1 MKMVILKSVF
11 LLIIFSNHIFAKD
24 FDDLFKISIE
34 IKNENIEN
42 SIDRAFNDLVFRLIG
57 YEDLEKAKIIK
68 GNFNSKDFL
77 TRYAV
82 VRNNDSNFL
91 QASFEEDI
99 VMSQFIENGINFIG
113 RNRPIIFLDIQ
124 IDNGFDKPF
133 KIESIP
139 YETKLESSIK
149 RIFDDISEK
158 RGLFFEFPQNTI
170 NLDNKNYFFENEND
184 NDFDQY
190 KYDYLESLIISRSG
204 INNWSISYKD
214 QISFFENIDDV
225 TERIRFLF
233 QNLSIDYLS
242 DFILDNSERRLMM
255 KVTKVSSAEH
265 LDNLLDA
272 LDKMISIKEYSIKSF
287 QQNEISFSLTIFGT
301 EDQFKKSVQTHK
313 DFSIESTATELIQAS
328 LNSIWSII

>member
-1 MKMVILKSVF
+1 MAILKSVF
-11 LLIIFSNHIFAKD
+11 LLIIFSNDIFAKD
-24 FDDLFKISIE
+24 FDDLFKITIE

-68 GNFNSKDFL
+68 GNFDSKDFL
-77 TRYAV
+77 SRYAV

-139 YETKLESSIK
+139 YETSLESSIK

-170 NLDNKNYFFENEND
+170 NLDNKNYFFDNEND

-190 KYDYLESLIISRSG
+190 KYDYLESLNISRSG

-214 QISFFENIDDV
+214 QISFFENIDEII
-225 TERIRFLF
+225 ERIRFLF
-233 QNLSIDYLS
+233 ENLSIDYLS
-242 DFILDNSERRLMM
+242 DFVLDKSERKMM
-255 KVTKVSSAEH
+255 MTVTKVSSAEH
-265 LDNLLDA
+265 LDNLLEA

-287 QQNEISFSLTIFGT
+287 QKNEISFSLTIFGT
-301 EDQFKKSVQTHK
+301 EDQFKNSVQAHK
-313 DFSIESTATELIQAS
+313 DFSIESTASEIIQAS
-328 LNSIWSII
+328 LNSI

>member
-1 MKMVILKSVF
+1 MVILKSVF

-24 FDDLFKISIE
+24 FDDLFKITIE

-68 GNFNSKDFL
+68 GNFDSKDFL
-77 TRYAV
+77 SRYAV

-139 YETKLESSIK
+139 YETRLESSIK

-170 NLDNKNYFFENEND
+170 NLDNENYFFDNEND

-214 QISFFENIDDV
+214 QISFFENID
-225 TERIRFLF
+225 EISGSIRFLF
-233 QNLSIDYLS
+233 ENLSIDYLS
-242 DFILDNSERRLMM
+242 DFVLDNSERKLLMT
-255 KVTKVSSAEH
+255 VTKVSSAEH
-265 LDNLLDA
+265 LDNLLEA

-287 QQNEISFSLTIFGT
+287 KQNEISFSLTIFGT
-301 EDQFKKSVQTHK
+301 EDQFKNSVQTHK
-313 DFSIESTATELIQAS
+313 DFSIESTATEIIQAS
-328 LNSIWSII
+328 LNSI

>member
-57 YEDLEKAKIIK
+57 YEDLEKAKMIK
-68 GNFNSKDFL
+68 GNFESKDFL
-77 TRYAV
+77 SRYAV

-139 YETKLESSIK
+139 YETRLESSIK
-149 RIFDDISEK
+149 RIFDDISKK

-184 NDFDQY
+184 NEFDQY

-328 LNSIWSII
+328 LNSI

>member
-1 MKMVILKSVF
+1 MKIVILKSVF

-24 FDDLFKISIE
+24 FDDLFKITIE

-42 SIDRAFNDLVFRLIG
+42 SIDRAFNNLVFRLIG

-68 GNFNSKDFL
+68 GNFDSKDFL
-77 TRYAV
+77 SRYAV

-113 RNRPIIFLDIQ
+113 RNRPIVFLDIQ

-139 YETKLESSIK
+139 YETRLESSIK

-170 NLDNKNYFFENEND
+170 NLDNKNYFFDNEND

-214 QISFFENIDDV
+214 QISFFENID
-225 TERIRFLF
+225 EISGSIRFLF
-233 QNLSIDYLS
+233 ENLSIDYLS
-242 DFILDNSERRLMM
+242 DFVLDNSERKLMM
-255 KVTKVSSAEH
+255 MVTKVSSAEH
-265 LDNLLDA
+265 LDNLLEA

-287 QQNEISFSLTIFGT
+287 QHNEISFSLTIFGT
-301 EDQFKKSVQTHK
+301 EDQFKNSVQAHK
-313 DFSIESTATELIQAS
+313 DFSIESTATEIIQAS
-328 LNSIWSII
+328 LNSI

>member
-1 MKMVILKSVF
+1 MVILKSVF

-42 SIDRAFNDLVFRLIG
+42 SIDRAFNDLVFRLVG

-139 YETKLESSIK
+139 YETRLESSIK
-149 RIFDDISEK
+149 RIFDDISKK

-170 NLDNKNYFFENEND
+170 NLDNKNYFFDNEND

-328 LNSIWSII
+328 LNSI

>member
-1 MKMVILKSVF
+1 MVILKSVF

-139 YETKLESSIK
+139 YETRLESSIK
-149 RIFDDISEK
+149 RIFDDISKK

-170 NLDNKNYFFENEND
+170 NLDNKNYFFEDEND

-328 LNSIWSII
+328 LNSI

>member
-1 MKMVILKSVF
+1 MAILKSVF
-11 LLIIFSNHIFAKD
+11 LLIIFSNDIFAKD
-24 FDDLFKISIE
+24 FDDLFKITIE
-34 IKNENIEN
+34 VKNENIEN

-68 GNFNSKDFL
+68 GNFDSKDFL
-77 TRYAV
+77 SRYAV
-82 VRNNDSNFL
+82 LGNNDSNFL

-139 YETKLESSIK
+139 YETSLESSIK

-170 NLDNKNYFFENEND
+170 NLDNKNYFFDNEND

-190 KYDYLESLIISRSG
+190 KYDYLESLNISRSG

-214 QISFFENIDDV
+214 QISFFENIDEII
-225 TERIRFLF
+225 ERIRFLF
-233 QNLSIDYLS
+233 ENLSIDYLS
-242 DFILDNSERRLMM
+242 DFVLDKSERKMM
-255 KVTKVSSAEH
+255 MTVTKVSSAEH
-265 LDNLLDA
+265 LDNLLEA

-287 QQNEISFSLTIFGT
+287 QKNEISFSLTIFGT
-301 EDQFKKSVQTHK
+301 EDQFKNSVQAHK
-313 DFSIESTATELIQAS
+313 DFSIESTATEIIQAS
-328 LNSIWSII
+328 LNSI

>member
-1 MKMVILKSVF
+1 MVILKSVF

-24 FDDLFKISIE
+24 FDDLFKITIE
-34 IKNENIEN
+34 IKNESIEN

-68 GNFNSKDFL
+68 GNFDSKDFL

-99 VMSQFIENGINFIG
+99 IMSQFIENGINFIG

-124 IDNGFDKPF
+124 IDNGFDRPF

-139 YETKLESSIK
+139 YETRLESSIK
-149 RIFDDISEK
+149 RIFDDISKK

-170 NLDNKNYFFENEND
+170 NLDNKNCFFENEND
-184 NDFDQY
+184 NEFDQY

-328 LNSIWSII
+328 LNSI

>member
-1 MKMVILKSVF
+1 MKIVIVKSIF

-24 FDDLFKISIE
+24 FDDLFKITIE

-139 YETKLESSIK
+139 YETRLESSIK

-170 NLDNKNYFFENEND
+170 NIDNKNYFFDNENY

-214 QISFFENIDDV
+214 QISFFENIDEISV
-225 TERIRFLF
+225 RIRFLF
-233 QNLSIDYLS
+233 ENLSIDYLS
-242 DFILDNSERRLMM
+242 DFVLDNSERKLMM
-255 KVTKVSSAEH
+255 TVTKVSSAEH
-265 LDNLLDA
+265 LDNLLEA

-287 QQNEISFSLTIFGT
+287 KQNEISFSLTIFGT
-301 EDQFKKSVQTHK
+301 EDQFKNSVQTHK
-313 DFSIESTATELIQAS
+313 DFSIESTATEIIQAS
-328 LNSIWSII
+328 LNSI

>member
-1 MKMVILKSVF
+1 MVILKSVF

-24 FDDLFKISIE
+24 FDDLFKITIE

-68 GNFNSKDFL
+68 GNFDSKDFL
-77 TRYAV
+77 SRYAV

-91 QASFEEDI
+91 QASFEEEI

-139 YETKLESSIK
+139 YETRLESSIK
-149 RIFDDISEK
+149 RIFDDISKK

-170 NLDNKNYFFENEND
+170 NLDIKNYFFENEND

-328 LNSIWSII
+328 LNSI

>member
-1 MKMVILKSVF
+1 MKIVILKSVF
-11 LLIIFSNHIFAKD
+11 LLIIFSNDIFAKD
-24 FDDLFKISIE
+24 FDDLFKITIE

-68 GNFNSKDFL
+68 GNFDSKDFL
-77 TRYAV
+77 SRYAV

-139 YETKLESSIK
+139 YETRLESSIK

-170 NLDNKNYFFENEND
+170 NLDNKNYFFDNEND

-214 QISFFENIDDV
+214 QISFFENID
-225 TERIRFLF
+225 EISGSIRFLF
-233 QNLSIDYLS
+233 ENLSTDYLS
-242 DFILDNSERRLMM
+242 DFVLDNSERKLMM
-255 KVTKVSSAEH
+255 TVTKVSSAEH
-265 LDNLLDA
+265 LDNLLEA

-301 EDQFKKSVQTHK
+301 EDQFKNSVQAHK
-313 DFSIESTATELIQAS
+313 DFSIESTATEIIQAS
-328 LNSIWSII
+328 LNSI

>member
-1 MKMVILKSVF
+1 MKIVIVKSIF

-24 FDDLFKISIE
+24 FDDLFKITIE

-42 SIDRAFNDLVFRLIG
+42 SIDRAFNNLVFRLIG
-57 YEDLEKAKIIK
+57 YEDLEKAKMIK
-68 GNFNSKDFL
+68 GNFDSKDFL
-77 TRYAV
+77 IRYAV
-82 VRNNDSNFL
+82 VRNNDRNFL

-99 VMSQFIENGINFIG
+99 VMDQLIDNGINFIG

-139 YETKLESSIK
+139 YETRLESSIK

-170 NLDNKNYFFENEND
+170 NIDNKNYFFENENY

-214 QISFFENIDDV
+214 QISFFENIDGV
-225 TERIRFLF
+225 TGRIRSLF
-233 QNLSIDYLS
+233 ENLSIDYLN
-242 DFILDNSERRLMM
+242 DFVLDNSERKLAM
-255 KVTKVSSAEH
+255 KVARVSSAEH

-287 QQNEISFSLTIFGT
+287 QQNEISFSLIIFGT

-313 DFSIESTATELIQAS
+313 DFSIERTATGLIHAS
-328 LNSIWSII
+328 LNSI

>member
-1 MKMVILKSVF
+1 MVILKSVF
-11 LLIIFSNHIFAKD
+11 LLIIFSNDIFAKD
-24 FDDLFKISIE
+24 FDDLFKITIE

-68 GNFNSKDFL
+68 GNFDSKDFL
-77 TRYAV
+77 SRYAV

-139 YETKLESSIK
+139 YETSLESSIK

-170 NLDNKNYFFENEND
+170 NLDNKNYFFDNEND

-190 KYDYLESLIISRSG
+190 KYDYLESLNISRSG

-214 QISFFENIDDV
+214 QISFFENIDEII
-225 TERIRFLF
+225 ERIRFLF
-233 QNLSIDYLS
+233 ENLSIDYLS
-242 DFILDNSERRLMM
+242 DFVLDKSDRKMM
-255 KVTKVSSAEH
+255 MTVTKVSSAEH
-265 LDNLLDA
+265 LDNLLEA

-287 QQNEISFSLTIFGT
+287 QKNEISFSLTIFGT
-301 EDQFKKSVQTHK
+301 EDQFRKTVQTHK
-313 DFSIESTATELIQAS
+313 DFSIESTATETIQAS
-328 LNSIWSII
+328 LNSI

>member
-1 MKMVILKSVF
+1 MVILKSVF

-139 YETKLESSIK
+139 YETRLESSIK
-149 RIFDDISEK
+149 RIFDDISKK

-184 NDFDQY
+184 NEFDQY

-225 TERIRFLF
+225 TESIRFLF

-255 KVTKVSSAEH
+255 KVTKVYSAEH

-328 LNSIWSII
+328 LNSI

>member
-1 MKMVILKSVF
+1 MVILKSVF

-24 FDDLFKISIE
+24 FDDLFKITIE

-68 GNFNSKDFL
+68 GNFDSKDFL

-99 VMSQFIENGINFIG
+99 IMSQFIENGINFIG

-124 IDNGFDKPF
+124 IDNGFDRPF

-139 YETKLESSIK
+139 YETRLESSIK
-149 RIFDDISEK
+149 RIFDDISKK

-184 NDFDQY
+184 NEFDQY

-328 LNSIWSII
+328 LNSI

>member
-1 MKMVILKSVF
+1 MVILKSVF

-139 YETKLESSIK
+139 YETRLESSIK
-149 RIFDDISEK
+149 RIFDDISKK

-287 QQNEISFSLTIFGT
+287 QENEVSFSLIIYGT

-328 LNSIWSII
+328 LNSI

>member
-1 MKMVILKSVF
+1 MKLAILKSVF
-11 LLIIFSNHIFAKD
+11 LLIIFSNDIFAKD

-139 YETKLESSIK
+139 YETRLESSIK

-170 NLDNKNYFFENEND
+170 NLDDKNYFFDNEND

-214 QISFFENIDDV
+214 QISFFKNIDDV

-265 LDNLLDA
+265 LDNLLEA

-313 DFSIESTATELIQAS
+313 DFSIESTSTELIQAS
-328 LNSIWSII
+328 LNSI

>member
-1 MKMVILKSVF
+1 MVILKSVF

-139 YETKLESSIK
+139 YETRLESSIK
-149 RIFDDISEK
+149 RIFDDISKK

-313 DFSIESTATELIQAS
+313 DFSIESTSTELIQAS
-328 LNSIWSII
+328 LNSI

>member
-1 MKMVILKSVF
+1 MVILKSVF

-24 FDDLFKISIE
+24 FDDLFKITIE

-68 GNFNSKDFL
+68 GNFDSKDFL
-77 TRYAV
+77 SRYAV

-99 VMSQFIENGINFIG
+99 VMSQFIENDINFIG

-139 YETKLESSIK
+139 YETRLESSIK

-170 NLDNKNYFFENEND
+170 NLDNKNYFFDNEND

-214 QISFFENIDDV
+214 QISFFENID
-225 TERIRFLF
+225 EISGSIRFLF
-233 QNLSIDYLS
+233 ENLSIDYLS
-242 DFILDNSERRLMM
+242 DFVLDNSERKLMM

-287 QQNEISFSLTIFGT
+287 QENEISISLTIFGT

-328 LNSIWSII
+328 LNSI

>member
-139 YETKLESSIK
+139 YETRLESSIK
-149 RIFDDISEK
+149 RIFDDISKK

-328 LNSIWSII
+328 LNSI

>member
-1 MKMVILKSVF
+1 MVILKSVF

-57 YEDLEKAKIIK
+57 YEDLEKAKMIK
-68 GNFNSKDFL
+68 GNFESKDFL
-77 TRYAV
+77 SRYAV

-139 YETKLESSIK
+139 YETRLESSIK

-170 NLDNKNYFFENEND
+170 NLDNKKYFFENEND

-225 TERIRFLF
+225 TERIRLLF

-242 DFILDNSERRLMM
+242 DFVLDNSERKLIM

-272 LDKMISIKEYSIKSF
+272 LDKMISIKKYSIKSF

-301 EDQFKKSVQTHK
+301 EDQFKQSVQTHK
-313 DFSIESTATELIQAS
+313 DFSIESTATELIQVS
-328 LNSIWSII
+328 LNSI

>member
-1 MKMVILKSVF
+1 MAFLKSVL
-11 LLIIFSNHIFAKD
+11 LLIIFSNDIFAKD
-24 FDDLFKISIE
+24 FDDLFKITIE

-68 GNFNSKDFL
+68 DSFESKDFL
-77 TRYAV
+77 RRYAV

-99 VMSQFIENGINFIG
+99 VMSQFIENVINFIG

-139 YETKLESSIK
+139 YETSLESSIK

-170 NLDNKNYFFENEND
+170 NLDNKNYFFDNEND

-190 KYDYLESLIISRSG
+190 KYDYLESLNISRSG

-214 QISFFENIDDV
+214 QISFFENIDEII
-225 TERIRFLF
+225 ERIRFLF
-233 QNLSIDYLS
+233 ENLSIDYLS
-242 DFILDNSERRLMM
+242 DFVLDKSERKMM
-255 KVTKVSSAEH
+255 MTVTKVSSAEH
-265 LDNLLDA
+265 LDNLLEA

-287 QQNEISFSLTIFGT
+287 QKNEISFSLTIFGT
-301 EDQFKKSVQTHK
+301 EDQFRKTVQTHK
-313 DFSIESTATELIQAS
+313 DFSIESTATETIQAS
-328 LNSIWSII
+328 LNSI

>member
-1 MKMVILKSVF
+1 MKIVIVKSIF

-24 FDDLFKISIE
+24 FDDLFKITIE

-42 SIDRAFNDLVFRLIG
+42 SIDHAFNDLVFRLIG

-68 GNFNSKDFL
+68 GNFDSKDFL
-77 TRYAV
+77 IRYSV
-82 VRNNDSNFL
+82 VRNNNRNFL

-99 VMSQFIENGINFIG
+99 VMDQLIDNDINFIG

-139 YETKLESSIK
+139 YETRLESSIK

-170 NLDNKNYFFENEND
+170 NIDNKNYFFDND
-184 NDFDQY
+184 NYNDFDQY

-214 QISFFENIDDV
+214 QISFFENID
-225 TERIRFLF
+225 EISGRIRFLF
-233 QNLSIDYLS
+233 ENLSIDYLS
-242 DFILDNSERRLMM
+242 DFVLDNSERKLMM
-255 KVTKVSSAEH
+255 TVTKVSSAEH
-265 LDNLLDA
+265 LDNLLEA

-313 DFSIESTATELIQAS
+313 DFSIESTATEKIQAS
-328 LNSIWSII
+328 LNSI

>member
-1 MKMVILKSVF
+1 MKIVILKSVF

-24 FDDLFKISIE
+24 FDDLFKITIE

-68 GNFNSKDFL
+68 GNFDSKDFL
-77 TRYAV
+77 SRYAV

-139 YETKLESSIK
+139 YETILESSIK

-170 NLDNKNYFFENEND
+170 NLDNKNYFFENENY

-214 QISFFENIDDV
+214 QISFFENIDGV
-225 TERIRFLF
+225 TGRIRSLF
-233 QNLSIDYLS
+233 ENLSIDYLN
-242 DFILDNSERRLMM
+242 DFVLDNSEKKLTM
-255 KVTKVSSAEH
+255 KVAKVSSAEH
-265 LDNLLDA
+265 LDNLLEA

-301 EDQFKKSVQTHK
+301 EGQFKQSVQAHK
-313 DFSIESTATELIQAS
+313 DFSIESTSTELIQAS
-328 LNSIWSII
+328 LNSI

>member
-1 MKMVILKSVF
+1 MVILKSVF

-82 VRNNDSNFL
+82 LRNNDSNFL

-139 YETKLESSIK
+139 YETRLESSIK

-170 NLDNKNYFFENEND
+170 NLDNKNYFFDNEND

-214 QISFFENIDDV
+214 QISFFENID
-225 TERIRFLF
+225 EISGSIRFLF
-233 QNLSIDYLS
+233 ENLSIDYLS
-242 DFILDNSERRLMM
+242 DFVLDNSERKLLMT
-255 KVTKVSSAEH
+255 VTKVSSAEH
-265 LDNLLDA
+265 LDKLLEA

-287 QQNEISFSLTIFGT
+287 KQNEISFSLTIFGT
-301 EDQFKKSVQTHK
+301 EDQFKNSVQTHK
-313 DFSIESTATELIQAS
+313 DFSIESTATEIIQAS
-328 LNSIWSII
+328 LNSI

>member
-24 FDDLFKISIE
+24 FDDLFKITIE

-57 YEDLEKAKIIK
+57 YEDLEKAKMIK
-68 GNFNSKDFL
+68 GNFDSKDFL
-77 TRYAV
+77 IRYAV
-82 VRNNDSNFL
+82 VRNNDRNFL

-99 VMSQFIENGINFIG
+99 VMDQLIDNGINFIG

-139 YETKLESSIK
+139 YETRLESSIK

-170 NLDNKNYFFENEND
+170 NIDNKNYFFDND
-184 NDFDQY
+184 NYNDFDQY

-214 QISFFENIDDV
+214 QISFFENIDGV
-225 TERIRFLF
+225 TGRIRFLF
-233 QNLSIDYLS
+233 ENLSIDYLN
-242 DFILDNSERRLMM
+242 DFVLDNSERKLMM
-255 KVTKVSSAEH
+255 KVAKVSSVEH

-287 QQNEISFSLTIFGT
+287 QQNEISFSLIIFGT

-313 DFSIESTATELIQAS
+313 DFSIERTAKGLIHAS
-328 LNSIWSII
+328 LNSI

>member
-1 MKMVILKSVF
+1 MVILKSVF

-42 SIDRAFNDLVFRLIG
+42 SIDRAFNELVFRLIG

-139 YETKLESSIK
+139 YETTLESSIK

-170 NLDNKNYFFENEND
+170 NLDNKNYFFEDEND

-214 QISFFENIDDV
+214 QVSFFENIDDV
-225 TERIRFLF
+225 TGRIRFLF
-233 QNLSIDYLS
+233 ENLSIDYLNN
-242 DFILDNSERRLMM
+242 FLLDNSERKLMM

-328 LNSIWSII
+328 LNSI

>member
-1 MKMVILKSVF
+1 MKIVILKSVF

-24 FDDLFKISIE
+24 FDDLFKITIE

-68 GNFNSKDFL
+68 GNFDSKDFL
-77 TRYAV
+77 SRYAV

-99 VMSQFIENGINFIG
+99 VMSQFFENGISFIG

-139 YETKLESSIK
+139 YETSLESSIK

-170 NLDNKNYFFENEND
+170 NLDNKNYFFDNEND

-214 QISFFENIDDV
+214 QISFFENIDEISGSV
-225 TERIRFLF
+225 RFLF
-233 QNLSIDYLS
+233 ENLSIDYLS
-242 DFILDNSERRLMM
+242 DFVLDNSERKLLMT
-255 KVTKVSSAEH
+255 VTKVSSAEH
-265 LDNLLDA
+265 LDNLLEA

-287 QQNEISFSLTIFGT
+287 KQNEISFSLTIFGT
-301 EDQFKKSVQTHK
+301 EDQFKNSVQTHK
-313 DFSIESTATELIQAS
+313 DFSIESTATEIIQAS
-328 LNSIWSII
+328 LNSL

>member
-1 MKMVILKSVF
+1 MVILKSVF

-24 FDDLFKISIE
+24 FDDLFKITIE

-68 GNFNSKDFL
+68 GNFDSKDFL
-77 TRYAV
+77 SRYAV
-82 VRNNDSNFL
+82 VSNNDRNFL

-139 YETKLESSIK
+139 YETRLESSIK
-149 RIFDDISEK
+149 SIFDDISEK

-170 NLDNKNYFFENEND
+170 NLDNEITF
-184 NDFDQY
+184 
-190 KYDYLESLIISRSG
+190 LITKMTTTLINISM
-204 INNWSISYKD
+204 I
-214 QISFFENIDDV
+214 
-225 TERIRFLF
+225 
-233 QNLSIDYLS
+233 
-242 DFILDNSERRLMM
+242 ILN
-255 KVTKVSSAEH
+255 H
-265 LDNLLDA
+265 
-272 LDKMISIKEYSIKSF
+272 
-287 QQNEISFSLTIFGT
+287 
-301 EDQFKKSVQTHK
+301 
-313 DFSIESTATELIQAS
+313 
-328 LNSIWSII
+328 

>member
-24 FDDLFKISIE
+24 FDDLFKITIE

-68 GNFNSKDFL
+68 GNFDSKDFL
-77 TRYAV
+77 SRYAV

-139 YETKLESSIK
+139 YETRLESSIK

-170 NLDNKNYFFENEND
+170 NLDNKNYFFDNEND

-214 QISFFENIDDV
+214 QISFFENID
-225 TERIRFLF
+225 EISGSIRFLF
-233 QNLSIDYLS
+233 ENLSIDYLS
-242 DFILDNSERRLMM
+242 DFVLDNSERKLMM
-255 KVTKVSSAEH
+255 MVTKVSSAEH
-265 LDNLLDA
+265 LDNLLEA
-272 LDKMISIKEYSIKSF
+272 LNKMISIKEYSIKSF
-287 QQNEISFSLTIFGT
+287 QHNEISFSLTIFGT
-301 EDQFKKSVQTHK
+301 EDQFKNSVQAHK
-313 DFSIESTATELIQAS
+313 DFSIESTATEIIQAS
-328 LNSIWSII
+328 LNSI

>member
-1 MKMVILKSVF
+1 MKMAILKSVF
-11 LLIIFSNHIFAKD
+11 LLIIFSNDIFAKD
-24 FDDLFKISIE
+24 FDDLFKITIE

-68 GNFNSKDFL
+68 GNFDSKDFL
-77 TRYAV
+77 SRYAV

-139 YETKLESSIK
+139 YETSLESSIK

-170 NLDNKNYFFENEND
+170 NLDNKNYFFDNEND

-190 KYDYLESLIISRSG
+190 KYDYLESLNISRSG

-214 QISFFENIDDV
+214 QISFFENIDEI
-225 TERIRFLF
+225 TGRIRFLF
-233 QNLSIDYLS
+233 ENLSINYLS
-242 DFILDNSERRLMM
+242 DFVLDNSERKLMM
-255 KVTKVSSAEH
+255 TVTKVSSAEH
-265 LDNLLDA
+265 LNNLLEA

-287 QQNEISFSLTIFGT
+287 QKNEISFSLTIFGT
-301 EDQFKKSVQTHK
+301 EDQFRKTVQTHK
-313 DFSIESTATELIQAS
+313 DFSIESTATETIQAS
-328 LNSIWSII
+328 LNSI

>member
-1 MKMVILKSVF
+1 MVILKSVF

-24 FDDLFKISIE
+24 FDDLFKITIE

-68 GNFNSKDFL
+68 GNFDSKDFL
-77 TRYAV
+77 SRYAV

-139 YETKLESSIK
+139 YETRLESSIK
-149 RIFDDISEK
+149 RIFDDISKK

-170 NLDNKNYFFENEND
+170 NLDNKNYFFDNEND

-233 QNLSIDYLS
+233 ENLSIDYLS
-242 DFILDNSERRLMM
+242 DFVLDNSERKLMM
-255 KVTKVSSAEH
+255 TVTKVSSAEH

-313 DFSIESTATELIQAS
+313 DFSIESTATEIIKAS
-328 LNSIWSII
+328 LNSI

>member
-1 MKMVILKSVF
+1 MVILKSVF

-139 YETKLESSIK
+139 YETRLESSIK
-149 RIFDDISEK
+149 RIFDDISKK

-170 NLDNKNYFFENEND
+170 NLDNKNYFFENAND
-184 NDFDQY
+184 NEFDQY

-328 LNSIWSII
+328 LNSI

>member
-1 MKMVILKSVF
+1 MVILKSVF

-139 YETKLESSIK
+139 YETSLESSIK

-204 INNWSISYKD
+204 INNWSIIYKD
-214 QISFFENIDDV
+214 QVSFFENIDDV

-328 LNSIWSII
+328 LNSI

>member
-1 MKMVILKSVF
+1 MVILKSVF

-24 FDDLFKISIE
+24 FDDLFKITIE

-68 GNFNSKDFL
+68 GNFDSKDFL
-77 TRYAV
+77 SRYAV

-139 YETKLESSIK
+139 YETRLESSIK

-170 NLDNKNYFFENEND
+170 NLDNKNYFFDNEND

-214 QISFFENIDDV
+214 QISFFENID
-225 TERIRFLF
+225 EISGSIRFLF
-233 QNLSIDYLS
+233 ENLSIDYLS
-242 DFILDNSERRLMM
+242 DFVLDKSERKMM
-255 KVTKVSSAEH
+255 MTVTKVSSAEH
-265 LDNLLDA
+265 LDNLLEA

-287 QQNEISFSLTIFGT
+287 QKNEISFSLTIFGT
-301 EDQFKKSVQTHK
+301 EDQFRKTVQTHK
-313 DFSIESTATELIQAS
+313 DFSIESTATETIQAS
-328 LNSIWSII
+328 LNSI